1 VTAPRPEGAAE
12 GGQASSRRTPERVD
26 IYDTT
31 LRDGCQAEDV
41 ALSVHDKLRAV
52 RYLDELGVDYI
63 EGGWP
68 GSNPKETAFFEQARD
83 LELKNA
89 RVVAFG
95 STHRAGVH
103 VEDDPNVQG
112 LLASGADAVT
122 IFGKSWNFHVS
133 EALGIPLDRNLEL
146 IRDTL
151 AYLKAHRS
159 LVFYDAEHFFDG
171 YKADPEYALTTLE
184 AAARGGADALVL
196 CDTNGGSMPWEIAD
210 IVRAAAARVDVP
222 LGIHCHNDSE
232 MAVVNTLEAVRAGA
246 VQVQGTIN
254 GFGERCGNANLISVI
269 ANLEL
274 KMGVKCLPEGHL
286 ERLKET
292 SAGLY
297 ELANLPHRKHQPYV
311 GESAFAHK
319 GGVHV
324 SAVEKDARTYE
335 HVNPD
340 TVGNFRRVLI
350 SDYSGRSNVLYKA
363 KELGLDL
370 TESDNL
376 PAEIL
381 AELKDLEAS
390 GFQFEGAEASFEL
403 LIRKALGTHRR
414 FFDLLGFR
422 VIVEKRGADGGSVS
436 EATVK
441 VRVGEE
447 EQLMAAEGDGPV
459 NALDVALRQALS
471 RFYPQ
476 VNAFRLVD
484 YKVRVLTGAHGTASR
499 VRVLVESGDGHGTWG
514 TVGLSTNIIQ
524 ASYQALVDA
533 IEYRLMRD
541 LEPPHRHEPRP
552 DAEAAARR
560 A

>member
-1 VTAPRPEGAAE
+1 VTGKRGPAPEP
-12 GGQASSRRTPERVD
+12 RVD
-26 IYDTT
+26 VYDTT
-31 LRDGCQAEDV
+31 LRDGCQAEDI
-41 ALSVHDKLRAV
+41 AFSVHDKLRVV
-52 RYLDELGVDYI
+52 RYLDELGVPYI

-68 GSNPKETAFFEQARD
+68 SASPREMAFFEQARD
-83 LELKNA
+83 LELKHA
-89 RVVAFG
+89 RITAFG
-95 STHRAGVH
+95 STHRASLK
-103 VEDDPNVQG
+103 VEEDPNVVG
-112 LLASGADAVT
+112 LLASGADVIT
-122 IFGKSWNFHVS
+122 IFGKSWTFHVTD
-133 EALGIPLDRNLEL
+133 ALGIPLERNLEL
-146 IRDTL
+146 IKDTL

-171 YKADPEYALTTLE
+171 YKADPDYALASLQ
-184 AAARGGADALVL
+184 AAAEGGADALVL
-196 CDTNGGSMPWEIAD
+196 CDTNGGTMPWEIAD
-210 IVRAAAARVDVP
+210 IMQAVTAHVPTP
-222 LGIHCHNDSE
+222 LGIHCHNDGE
-232 MAVVNTLEAVRAGA
+232 LAVVNSLVGVQAGA

-274 KMGVKCLPEGHL
+274 KMGIRCLPEGHL

-297 ELANLPHRKHQPYV
+297 ELANLPHFKHQPYV
-311 GESAFAHK
+311 GEAAFAHK

-324 SAVEKDARTYE
+324 AAVEKDARTYE

-340 TVGNFRRVLI
+340 VVGNRRRVLI

-370 TESDNL
+370 SDNATL

-381 AELKDLEAS
+381 AELKELEAA

-403 LIRKALGTHRR
+403 LIKKALGTHRR

-422 VIVEKRGADGGSVS
+422 VIVEKRGLTGETVS

-459 NALDVALRQALS
+459 NALDLALRTALS

-476 VNAFRLVD
+476 INAFRLVD

-541 LEPPHRHEPRP
+541 EEPRASAP
-552 DAEAAARR
+552 HADAAAAARR
-560 A
+560 R

>member
-1 VTAPRPEGAAE
+1 
-12 GGQASSRRTPERVD
+12 VD
-26 IYDTT
+26 VYDTT
-31 LRDGCQAEDV
+31 LRDGCQAEDISF
-41 ALSVHDKLRAV
+41 SVHDKLRVV
-52 RYLDELGVDYI
+52 RYLDELGVPYI

-68 GSNPKETAFFEQARD
+68 SASPREMAFFEQARD
-83 LELKNA
+83 LELKHA
-89 RVVAFG
+89 RVTAFG
-95 STHRAGVH
+95 STHRASLA
-103 VEDDPNVQG
+103 VEDDPNVVG
-112 LLASGADAVT
+112 LLASGADVIT
-122 IFGKSWNFHVS
+122 IFGKSWTFHVTD
-133 EALGIPLDRNLEL
+133 ALGIPLERNLEL

-159 LVFYDAEHFFDG
+159 VVFYDAEHFFDG
-171 YKADPEYALTTLE
+171 YKADPDYALSTLQ
-184 AAARGGADALVL
+184 AAAEGGADALVL
-196 CDTNGGSMPWEIAD
+196 CDTNGGSMPWEIEAAM
-210 IVRAAAARVDVP
+210 RAVQARLSTP
-222 LGIHCHNDSE
+222 LGIHCHNDAE
-232 MAVVNTLEAVRAGA
+232 MAVINSLVAVQAGA

-254 GFGERCGNANLISVI
+254 GYGERCGNANLISVI

-274 KMGVKCLPEGHL
+274 KMGLRCLPDGHL

-297 ELANLPHRKHQPYV
+297 ELANLPHLKHQPYV
-311 GESAFAHK
+311 GEAAFAHK
-319 GGVHV
+319 GGIHV

-335 HVNPD
+335 HINPD
-340 TVGNFRRVLI
+340 AVGNRRRVLI

-370 TESDNL
+370 SDSATL

-381 AELKDLEAS
+381 AELKELEAA

-403 LIRKALGTHRR
+403 LIKKALGTHRR

-422 VIVEKRGADGGSVS
+422 VIVEKRGTSGETVS

-447 EQLMAAEGDGPV
+447 EQLMAAEGPV
-459 NALDVALRQALS
+459 NALDLALRTALS

-476 VNAFRLVD
+476 INAFRLVD
-484 YKVRVLTGAHGTASR
+484 YKVRVLSGTHGTASR

-541 LEPPHRHEPRP
+541 EEPRASAP
-552 DAEAAARR
+552 RADAAAASRR
-560 A
+560 P

>member
-1 VTAPRPEGAAE
+1 VTGAAHTGRPEG
-12 GGQASSRRTPERVD
+12 PWVD
-26 IYDTT
+26 AYDTT
-31 LRDGCQAEDV
+31 LRDGCQAEDIN
-41 ALSVHDKLRAV
+41 LSVHDKLRVV
-52 RYLDELGVDYI
+52 RYLDELGVPYV

-68 GSNPKETAFFEQARD
+68 SASPREMDFFEQARD
-83 LELKNA
+83 LELRHA
-89 RVVAFG
+89 RVTAFG
-95 STHRAGVH
+95 STHRASVK
-103 VEDDPNVQG
+103 VEDDPNVAG
-112 LLASGADAVT
+112 LLASGADVIT
-122 IFGKSWNFHVS
+122 IFGKSWTFHVTD
-133 EALGIPLDRNLEL
+133 ALGIPLERNLEL

-159 LVFYDAEHFFDG
+159 RVFYDAEHFFDG
-171 YKADPEYALTTLE
+171 YKADPEYALSTLE
-184 AAARGGADALVL
+184 AAAQGGADVLVL
-196 CDTNGGSMPWEIAD
+196 CDTNGGTMPWEIEAAM
-210 IVRAAAARVDVP
+210 RAVQGRIQTP
-222 LGIHCHNDSE
+222 LGIHCHNDAE
-232 MAVVNTLEAVRAGA
+232 MAVVNSLVAVQAGA

-254 GFGERCGNANLISVI
+254 GYGERCGNANLISVI

-274 KMGVKCLPEGHL
+274 KMGVRCLPEGHL
-286 ERLKET
+286 DRLKET

-297 ELANLPHRKHQPYV
+297 ELANLPHAKHQPYV
-311 GESAFAHK
+311 GEAAFAHK

-335 HVNPD
+335 HIDPD
-340 TVGNFRRVLI
+340 RVGNRRRVLI

-370 TESDNL
+370 SDSATL

-381 AELKDLEAS
+381 SELKDLEAA

-422 VIVEKRGADGGSVS
+422 VIVEKRGSGGQTVS

-459 NALDVALRQALS
+459 NALDLALRQALE

-476 VNAFRLVD
+476 VNAFRLID

-499 VRVLVESGDGHGTWG
+499 VRVLVESGDAHETWG
-514 TVGLSTNIIQ
+514 TVGVSTNIIQ

-533 IEYRLMRD
+533 IEHRLMRD
-541 LEPPHRHEPRP
+541 EEPQPPP
-552 DAEAAARR
+552 APKADAAAAARR
-560 A
+560 D